1 MKYDYLHARRLGKR
15 AMLDTLTNELDMLDS
30 EQSEQCSTR

>member
-1 MKYDYLHARRLGKR
+1 MEYGYLHV
-15 AMLDTLTNELDMLDS
+15 DTLASELDMLDS

>member
-1 MKYDYLHARRLGKR
+1 MKHDYLHARRLDRR
-15 AMLDTLTNELDMLDS
+15 AMLDTLASELDMLDS

>member
-1 MKYDYLHARRLGKR
+1 MKYDYLHV
-15 AMLDTLTNELDMLDS
+15 DTLASELNMLDS

>member
-1 MKYDYLHARRLGKR
+1 MKHDYLHARRLGRR
-15 AMLDTLTNELDMLDS
+15 AMLDTLASELNMLDS

>member
-1 MKYDYLHARRLGKR
+1 MKYGYLHV
-15 AMLDTLTNELDMLDS
+15 DTLASELNMLDS